1 MTGTRVSV
9 VIPAYNSARFITA
22 TMESVLA
29 QDHDGLEVVVSDH
42 SSTDGTWERLQAFRA
57 DPRVRL
63 EQIPAGGGAQRNWDH
78 VTGRATGELLKLV
91 CGDDLLYPGCVAE
104 QAAALDAH
112 PGAVLAASRRDVVD
126 AAGNPVLRDRGL
138 GGMDG
143 LVPGRDAVRA
153 SVRAGTNL
161 LGEPMCVTFRRD
173 VLERTGRW
181 DGRRGYLIDQATYTR
196 CLLAGDLV
204 AVRRTLGG
212 FRVSDAQWSVA
223 LARQQSRQA
232 VAFHHELAEAVPGLL
247 SAGDLRLGDAR
258 ARGMAVAR
266 RLAYVYLRR
275 RMSASAPAGRAG

>member
-1 MTGTRVSV
+1 MAPRVSV
-9 VIPAYNSARFITA
+9 VIPAYNSARFIAA

-29 QDHDGLEVVVSDH
+29 QDHADLEVVVSDH
-42 SSTDGTWERLQAFRA
+42 SSTDGTWERLQEFRS

-63 EQIPAGGGAQRNWDH
+63 EQIPSGGGAQRNWDH

-91 CGDDLLYPGCVAE
+91 CGDDLLYPGCVSA
-104 QAAALDAH
+104 QAAALQAH
-112 PGAVLAASRRDVVD
+112 PSAVLAASRRDVVD
-126 AAGNPVLRDRGL
+126 AAGRPVVRDRGL
-138 GGMDG
+138 GSMDG

-196 CLLAGDLV
+196 CLLEGDLV

-223 LARQQSRQA
+223 LARQQSQQA
-232 VAFHHELAEAVPGLL
+232 VEFHHELARTRPGLL
-247 SAGDLRLGDAR
+247 DAGDLRVGDAR
-258 ARGMAVAR
+258 ARATALLR

-275 RMSASAPAGRAG
+275 RMGGPA